1 MTKYSIEMFYEII
14 EKYGLT
20 SKQGK
25 RFLTSW
31 NDIRANLNCPF
42 FGNRWEDLES
52 RRPMTRDFYEHLLS
66 RPSGYITK
74 AAKDILNDPLLDK
87 KEKKNLTLDEHIFSG
102 QTWGTFVV
110 GKFED
115 LFEDNFDAYVGECLT
130 ASQTVVSTVKENNFV
145 KTFTVNDETTG
156 GTLRLRVPTEKRYEA
171 AGIKK
176 LWCKN
181 TGKYVTGFP
190 FELSEEFLEFEKD
203 YLLI

>member
-1 MTKYSIEMFYEII
+1 M
-14 EKYGLT
+14 
-20 SKQGK
+20 
-25 RFLTSW
+25 
-31 NDIRANLNCPF
+31 
-42 FGNRWEDLES
+42 
-52 RRPMTRDFYEHLLS
+52 
-66 RPSGYITK
+66 TK

-87 KEKKNLTLDEHIFSG
+87 EEKKKLTTAEHILSG

-110 GKFED
+110 AKYED

-176 LWCKN
+176 LWDTN

-190 FELSEEFLEFEKD
+190 FELSEEFLDFQKD